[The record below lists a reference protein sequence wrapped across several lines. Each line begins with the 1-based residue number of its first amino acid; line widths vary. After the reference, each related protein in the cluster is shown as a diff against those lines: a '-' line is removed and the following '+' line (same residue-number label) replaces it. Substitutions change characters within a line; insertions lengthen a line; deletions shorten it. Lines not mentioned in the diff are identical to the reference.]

1 VLGAGN
7 WRGRVDPAPPLIAS
21 DVPAGPSTDQTS
33 PLRIIDAHHHYLAPG
48 EGDALFGEQAAMERT
63 LYARRELDERLRAMD
78 ADGIEQAVIMPGHGY
93 LRPNGIADARRINDG
108 VAAYQRAR
116 PDRFPV
122 ALAVAEPLFGAAS
135 LAELDRTRDELGL
148 AGVTFHARFQGVP
161 TDHRLIVRLIE
172 RMVELDLVAFIHAGD
187 SSEEEMW
194 RILNVARCVPEAK
207 VVVLD
212 VFDGLEK
219 TNQAL
224 VCAELGQNLVFD
236 TAGCADFEFV
246 LRFCARYGAQRI
258 VFGSNRYSSTTP
270 KRRRHILPDLIAAD
284 LPAEDKHAIAA
295 GNITR
300 IFGL

>member
-1 VLGAGN
+1 MPGAGN
-7 WRGRVDPAPPLIAS
+7 WRGRVAPAPPPIAA
-21 DVPAGPSTDQTS
+21 DAPAGPSTDQTRL
-33 PLRIIDAHHHYLAPG
+33 LRIIDAHHHYLAAG
-48 EGDALFGEQAAMERT
+48 EGDALFGEQATMEPT

-78 ADGIEQAVIMPGHGY
+78 ADGIGQAVIMPGHGY
-93 LRPNGIADARRINDG
+93 LRPNGIADTRRINDG
-108 VAAYQRAR
+108 VAAYQRSR

-122 ALAVAEPLFGAAS
+122 ALAVAEPLFGTAS
-135 LAELDRTRDELGL
+135 LAELDRIRDELGM

-194 RILNVARCVPEAK
+194 RILNVARCVPEAT

-212 VFDGLEK
+212 AFDRLEK
-219 TNQAL
+219 ANQAL

-246 LRFCARYGAQRI
+246 LRFCARYGTQRI
-258 VFGSNRYSSTTP
+258 LFGSNKYSSTTP
-270 KRRRHILPDLIAAD
+270 KRRRHILPDLITAD
-284 LPAEDKHAIAA
+284 LPGDDKHDIVA
-295 GNITR
+295 GNVTR